1 MANEQNLKPQNTR
14 TKEEQREIARKGG
27 IASGKSRRKRKALKE
42 ELLLLLEEGDYQKK
56 LCTALIKGA
65 IKSAAMG
72 DTKAF
77 NAIRDTI
84 GENVKDQH
92 AVEYDKR
99 RLDVE
104 LLKVETQL
112 PDKESDAEL
121 DDGFLEALNAQ
132 AGDVWADGDDHVV
145 E

>member
-1 MANEQNLKPQNTR
+1 MANEQNLKPIR
-14 TKEEQREIARKGG
+14 SVSEAREKGRKGG
-27 IASGKSRRKRKALKE
+27 KASGESRRNRKALKE

-77 NAIRDTI
+77 NTIRDTI

-92 AVEYDKR
+92 TAEYDKR

-104 LLKVETQL
+104 LLKVEAQL